1 MMLYAGCS
9 EMSQSILPYMQSYQK
24 YIPSMSTQYHLFNIT
39 LMPYL
44 LVLFS
49 LDVLHTI

>member
-1 MMLYAGCS
+1 MMLYEGCS
-9 EMSQSILPYMQSYQK
+9 EMSQSILPYMQSCQK
-24 YIPSMSTQYHLFNIT
+24 YYATQYQLLNIT

-49 LDVLHTI
+49 LDVLHTL